1 VNAAFRLRRLNSHTA
16 IPLLAALAV
25 LSVSVLIAARA
36 QEPPG
41 VPTQKEPAPPTA
53 PGFAKPE
60 TFPLSGIREEVIG
73 QITPGNE
80 LDTAASVAGH
90 LVWVEKKGD
99 YRIVFF
105 DGKQQGGEYV
115 HVSSLLI
122 GADGRHCAFI
132 GELSARQF
140 LVVDGQ
146 RQPGEYTRVADPQIG
161 LEAGSFAYTGC
172 FGERCRLV
180 VNGKE
185 LGPAYQDIQTPFF
198 TAGHEHYFY
207 LGQQNDKWVL
217 VHDGEEEGPK
227 FEDSGGLWVS
237 PDGRHTALAARIKR
251 KWAWIVDGAP
261 GPGFPSISPLG
272 IAEGGEHYIYAGV
285 ELRIKGSLLASTA
298 AGIVVG
304 DPRSLYA
311 STVVDGKITATYQGV
326 GWLYLNQGMVGAV
339 ARAKLHA
346 PYGFYEQ
353 SFGPSASSSSGD
365 LGLGVHTLWAKFDGV
380 SNPFIAGAAKA
391 VYAAK
396 LGDKDFAVFVD
407 GIPGPGF
414 EDVSTTIAASHDGKH
429 IAYAGLRGGAFA
441 EVIDQQIGRSF
452 PQGDSAEY
460 VGEVVLSDDATHLG
474 FEIVGAGLH
483 QRAKRRMVVDGRG
496 GAVYDAFAFRSFQFS
511 SDGQH
516 HAYAVSG
523 AHGDRD
529 LIIFDGLE
537 SPLYDTV
544 VAGSLSFNANR
555 AIRFIAQKGS
565 TWVRVSESL
574 D

>member
-1 VNAAFRLRRLNSHTA
+1 MNAAFRVRRLNSHAA

-25 LSVSVLIAARA
+25 LSVTVLMPARA

-41 VPTQKEPAPPTA
+41 VPAQKEAAPPTA
-53 PGFAKPE
+53 PGLAK
-60 TFPLSGIREEVIG
+60 TAASPLPGIREEVIG

-90 LVWVEKKGD
+90 LVWVEKMGD

-115 HVSSLLI
+115 HVSSLVI
-122 GADGRHCAFI
+122 SADGRHCAFV

-140 LVVDGQ
+140 VVVDGQ
-146 RQPGEYTRVADPQIG
+146 RQPGDYTRIADPQIG
-161 LEAGSFAYTGC
+161 PEAGSFAYTGC

-217 VHDGEEEGPK
+217 VRDGEEEGPK
-227 FEDSGGLWVS
+227 WEDSGGLWVS

-251 KWAWIVDGAP
+251 KWVWIVDGAP
-261 GPGFPSISPLG
+261 GPAFPAISPLG
-272 IAEGGEHYIYAGV
+272 IAESGEHYVYAGV
-285 ELRIKGSLLASTA
+285 EVRNKGSLL
-298 AGIVVG
+298 
-304 DPRSLYA
+304 A
-311 STVVDGKITATYQGV
+311 STVVDGKITASYQGV
-326 GWLYLNQGMVGAV
+326 LGWLYLNQGVPGSVSPLSLGAAAAAAV

-346 PYGFYEQ
+346 PYGFFEQ
-353 SFGPSASSSSGD
+353 RFGPSSSGSGGE
-365 LGLGVHTLWAKFDGV
+365 LGLGVHTLLAKFDGV
-380 SNPFIAGAAKA
+380 SNPIIAGAAKA

-396 LGDKDFAVFVD
+396 RGDKDFAVFVD

-414 EDVSTTIAASHDGKH
+414 EDVSTSIAASPDGKH

-452 PQGDSAEY
+452 PREDSAEY
-460 VGEVVLSDDATHLG
+460 VGEVVLSGDATHLG
-474 FEIVGAGLH
+474 YEIIGAGVH

-496 GAVYDAFAFRSFQFS
+496 GAVYDAFGFRGFQFS

-529 LIIFDGLE
+529 LVIFDGLE

-544 VAGSLSFNANR
+544 VAGSLSFIGNR
-555 AIRFIAQKGS
+555 AIRFIAQKGR

-574 D
+574 E